1 MESKFLTNLSACVLI
16 AGIYTIGASLKLW
29 VGMANLQFLS
39 RQIILDWQKQYKI

>member
-1 MESKFLTNLSACVLI
+1 MEGEIIAIVSDCKLI